1 MNVDLVN
8 TLISIL
14 LLKCSAVLE
23 SRDAAPLVKVVRSP
37 DTLVVISV
45 ERDYASCA

>member
-14 LLKCSAVLE
+14 QCSAVLE

-37 DTLVVISV
+37 DTLVVVSV
-45 ERDYASCA
+45 KRDYASCA